1 MDAQCLKLLLKVK
14 NRQQKLQ
21 KEGKESVVLREEPFE
36 IAKDSIGYQ
45 IHLMIWEKGILN
57 RKVRI
62 ESYSLEKE

>member
-1 MDAQCLKLLLKVK
+1 MSEIIA
-14 NRQQKLQ
+14 
-21 KEGKESVVLREEPFE
+21 ESEESSAETAKRRKRISVLREEPFE